1 MEGREEGEGSLSE
14 ANSEHI
20 KNQEGK
26 GVKKGGLF
34 ETSLRRCLLKLGFSD
49 VQAQDVIEKPPD
61 AEGKGGTGKG
71 MRKASKGGAL
81 RPPLH
86 IRGAGGKGGGRWP
99 ARNRC
104 LDARWSAL

>member
-71 MRKASKGGAL
+71 MRKGRAARSDRPCTGPFGA
-81 RPPLH
+81 RAA
-86 IRGAGGKGGGRWP
+86 RGGGRW
-99 ARNRC
+99 
-104 LDARWSAL
+104 

>member
-71 MRKASKGGAL
+71 MRKAWKGGTL

-86 IRGAGGKGGGRWP
+86 RAVRGAGGKGRW
-99 ARNRC
+99 
-104 LDARWSAL
+104 